1 MAHFNLGI
9 AFFMNR
15 GFKKAEQAILRA
27 IELDPGLKDAWSG
40 LGDLYFQNKQLEKAR
55 TSYLKYL
62 AIDPGSGRVHNNLAV
77 IYYYRKEF
85 QQSHRELLEAEKSG
99 FPVNEEF
106 KRELKKALEKQDK

>member
-1 MAHFNLGI
+1 MSVLNTPRVRYRTT
-9 AFFMNR
+9 R
-15 GFKKAEQAILRA
+15 GAS
-27 IELDPGLKDAWSG
+27 PGKRITYL
-40 LGDLYFQNKQLEKAR
+40 
-55 TSYLKYL
+55 TSFY
-62 AIDPGSGRVHNNLAV
+62 PNNLAV